1 MSALLSFKGKSIH
14 AINDSGRLSIPS
26 RFRDVLKSKYG
37 NDVLVLITMG
47 THIAGYPVFEW
58 TRLEKMWDENPPKNN
73 KLKKFLRYLYSTAE
87 EVVVDRQGR
96 ILIPQILRES
106 IKLSSECVVTGQRT
120 KIEIWPK
127 EIWDKEYEYVDKNQF
142 FGLIQEEFPDLNI

>member
-1 MSALLSFKGKSIH
+1 MSFKGKSIH

-142 FGLIQEEFPDLNI
+142 FELIQEEFPDLNI